1 MEIKITKIDNKF
13 QYNLVDQM
21 EILEKIRLANFIE
34 MQQFLHTLQI
44 PLRTYQR
51 LLKKGC
57 TRKVKIAKSIYNFI
71 QDNT

>member
-34 MQQFLHTLQI
+34 MQQF
-44 PLRTYQR
+44 
-51 LLKKGC
+51 
-57 TRKVKIAKSIYNFI
+57 
-71 QDNT
+71 

>member
-34 MQQFLHTLQI
+34 MKQFLQTLQI
-44 PLRTYQR
+44 PLRTYHR
-51 LLKKGC
+51 MLEKGC
-57 TRKVKIAKSIYNFI
+57 TRKIKISKSIYNFI

>member
-13 QYNLVDQM
+13 QYNLVDQL

-44 PLRTYQR
+44 SLRTYQR
-51 LLKKGC
+51 LLEKGC
-57 TRKVKIAKSIYNFI
+57 KRKIKIAKSIYNFI